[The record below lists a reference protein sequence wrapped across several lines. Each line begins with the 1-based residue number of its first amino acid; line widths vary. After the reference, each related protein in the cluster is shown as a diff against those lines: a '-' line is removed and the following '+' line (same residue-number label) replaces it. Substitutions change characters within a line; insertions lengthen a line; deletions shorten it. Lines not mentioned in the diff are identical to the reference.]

1 MTTRSEPEFLAAV
14 KALQLALDELGSP
27 AMIIGGVAVIALG
40 VPRYTAD
47 VDATILGRTS
57 LPEQILG
64 VFARHGIGPRIES
77 ALEFARSRHVVLALH
92 EPSGI
97 SIDAT
102 LGWLPFEEEAIQA
115 SQIRDYAGVEIR
127 VPRPEDLVIYK
138 LVAARPQDIEDA
150 KALLA
155 LYRSEI
161 NLKRVR
167 DLMHQFSEA
176 LQDTSRLEIFEKLV
190 QKTG

>member
-1 MTTRSEPEFLAAV
+1 MKTSSEPEFLEAV
-14 KALQLALDELGSP
+14 KALQSALDELGSP

-57 LPEQILG
+57 LPEQILA
-64 VFARHGIGPRIES
+64 VFAHHGIGPRIES
-77 ALEFARSRHVVLALH
+77 VLEFARSRQVILALH

-97 SIDAT
+97 SVDAT

-155 LYRSEI
+155 LYKSEI

-167 DLMHQFSEA
+167 DLIGQFSGA
-176 LQDTSRLEIFEKLV
+176 LQDTSRLEILEKLI
-190 QKTG
+190 QKTK